1 MRRAALAAVAVGALV
16 APAVPAAAEQSTVR
30 VMALGDSIT
39 AGVGDPTRSG
49 YRITLQGLLRNAGVR
64 VDMVG
69 GRVDGRCCDRDH
81 EGHPGWT
88 AAQVRDQVQGW
99 ARTYA
104 PDVVLL
110 HIGTND
116 ISRNT
121 PARTIA
127 LRVTAIVRAIRRA
140 RPLTHVFVARIIG
153 TRIAELNRRTAAFNA
168 LLPGVVA
175 AAGARVYLV
184 DMADVGGALLADSRH
199 PTRAGYEVM
208 AARWYE
214 GLRANIVGAHRWP
227 PA

>member
-1 MRRAALAAVAVGALV
+1 MRRAILAAVAVGALA
-16 APAVPAAAEQSTVR
+16 APAAPAAAERPIVR

-39 AGVGDPTRSG
+39 AGIGDPTRSG
-49 YRITLQGLLRNAGVR
+49 YRITVQGLLRRAGVR

-69 GRVDGRCCDRDH
+69 GQVAGRCCDRDH

-88 AAQVRDQVQGW
+88 SAQVRDQVEGW
-99 ARTYA
+99 ARAHA

-116 ISRNT
+116 ISRNV

-127 LRVTAIVRAIRRA
+127 LRVAAIVREIRRA
-140 RPLTHVFVARIIG
+140 RPLAHVFVARIIG
-153 TRIAELNRRTAAFNA
+153 TRIAGLNVRTRAFNA
-168 LLPGVVA
+168 LLPGVVR

-184 DMADVGGALLADSRH
+184 DMADIGGALLADSRH

-208 AARWYE
+208 ARRWYE
-214 GLRANIVGAHRWP
+214 GLRANIRGAHRWP